1 VDLTGDLDQ
10 MLTRS
15 RELLRTMQAAR
26 PDEDAPA
33 PEAVSEAAGGLVR
46 VVAVNQRLTSLEL
59 DPRVMRMAS
68 VELAEA
74 VLAAV
79 NGALDATRPAAG
91 EVVPMDPRQLAE
103 EVAKIQDQGVRQMA
117 AITDAISAAIAQVKQ
132 ATQG

>member
-46 VVAVNQRLTSLEL
+46 VVAVSQRLTSLEL
-59 DPRVMRMAS
+59 DPRAMRLAS

-74 VLAAV
+74 LLAAV
-79 NGALDATRPAAG
+79 NGALDATSPATG
-91 EVVPMDPRQLAE
+91 EVVAMDARQLAE

-117 AITDAISAAIAQVKQ
+117 AITDAISAAIAQVQ
-132 ATQG
+132 RATR

>member
-1 VDLTGDLDQ
+1 MDLTGDLDQ

-132 ATQG
+132 ATRG

>member
-1 VDLTGDLDQ
+1 MDLTGDLDQ

-46 VVAVNQRLTSLEL
+46 VVAVSQRLTSLEL
-59 DPRVMRMAS
+59 DPRAMRLAS

-74 VLAAV
+74 LLAAV
-79 NGALDATRPAAG
+79 NGALDATSPATG
-91 EVVPMDPRQLAE
+91 EVVAMDARQLAE

-117 AITDAISAAIAQVKQ
+117 AITDAISAAIAQVQ
-132 ATQG
+132 RATR